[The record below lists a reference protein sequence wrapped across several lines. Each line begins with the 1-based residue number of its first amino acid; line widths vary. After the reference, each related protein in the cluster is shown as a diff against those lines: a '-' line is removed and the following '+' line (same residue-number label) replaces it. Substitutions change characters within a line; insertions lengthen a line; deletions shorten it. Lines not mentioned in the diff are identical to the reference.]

1 MNLSTITNSLLQ
13 NFKKELEKEENIIL
27 IKQDLLRPIIKYT
40 MDELYPYFFKGI
52 ILITEILL
60 FLIIV
65 IFLNLKIM
73 LKYHN

>member
-52 ILITEILL
+52 ILITAILL